1 MRYPRTMAKPT
12 KSAPKT
18 NEVPIHA
25 THFDLWKLTRRTGVG
40 TNGKKYRTWEPKRL
54 TGAPDAQGR
63 VTNRWLLSELS
74 PVTVRR
80 RWGAGRFRVRYSNE
94 AGDVLGATD
103 WELETPESER
113 QGDPIDGAPSA
124 GASEDGAHVGGSGAS
139 AAARLR
145 GVAGRLDGGG
155 VLELMLMM
163 NDQADRTAQRA
174 REDAQLQVERDRQF
188 FAQFAAQQTQMMQ
201 SIMSR
206 PAAAPA
212 PAPATDLTREL
223 ALMRRENL
231 LNLREVETRLAATL
245 GDLGGGDD
253 GAADTT
259 EALER
264 AGVGLVE
271 GLGEEVPALVGE
283 ALSALKGWL
292 KAKGQNPSPQ
302 NVAAVI
308 EAVRLAAIGQANGQA
323 ENDPDGENG

>member
-1 MRYPRTMAKPT
+1 MPGIVARQRADRATRRRRRSQSVAAVARVWRATLRSTFVPDVRGDPLGPRGDVRYPRTMAKPT

-139 AAARLR
+139 ADARSSSSSGPLSS
-145 GVAGRLDGGG
+145 GFSAGSPSRRSCCRSPRSPPTPPPLCATPPRR
-155 VLELMLMM
+155 VP
-163 NDQADRTAQRA
+163 QASA
-174 REDAQLQVERDRQF
+174 RRCRVFQV
-188 FAQFAAQQTQMMQ
+188 
-201 SIMSR
+201 SS
-206 PAAAPA
+206 
-212 PAPATDLTREL
+212 
-223 ALMRRENL
+223 
-231 LNLREVETRLAATL
+231 
-245 GDLGGGDD
+245 
-253 GAADTT
+253 
-259 EALER
+259 
-264 AGVGLVE
+264 
-271 GLGEEVPALVGE
+271 
-283 ALSALKGWL
+283 S
-292 KAKGQNPSPQ
+292 S
-302 NVAAVI
+302 
-308 EAVRLAAIGQANGQA
+308 
-323 ENDPDGENG
+323 